1 MEIKLGTLDSETIF
15 YFANVV
21 VRDTKVMSQHTMLDG
36 SYKVQEAPLMK
47 KVFDITFVKV
57 RDLIHPNA
65 DNLRAEYLKGTT
77 LNLIIEEV
85 SYTVKWVGD
94 LALPVLGRNADH
106 GTSIVLVE
114 V

>member
-1 MEIKLGTLDSETIF
+1 MEIKLGTLGSEHTF

-21 VRDTKVMSQHTMLDG
+21 VRDTKVMSQHIMNDG
-36 SYKVQEAPLMK
+36 SYKVQEAPEMK

-57 RDLIHPNA
+57 RDPIHPNA
-65 DNLRAEYLKGTT
+65 ANLQTEYLKGTT

-85 SYTVKWVGD
+85 SYTVKWIGE
-94 LALPVLGRNADH
+94 LSLPVLGKSADR
-106 GTSIVLVE
+106 GTTISLIE